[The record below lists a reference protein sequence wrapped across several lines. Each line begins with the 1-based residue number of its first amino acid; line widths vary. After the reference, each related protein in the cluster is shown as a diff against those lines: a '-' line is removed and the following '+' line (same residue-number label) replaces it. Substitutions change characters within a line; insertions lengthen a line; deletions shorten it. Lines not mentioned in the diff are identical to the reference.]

1 MGWDLAL
8 VKLAFKLKALELV
21 TSKIMFHC
29 FLETEDND
37 PFFIEIDFKLV
48 HQTYRQDTLMFQP
61 RASLRS
67 RGVSSCMASWSVP

>member
-37 PFFIEIDFKLV
+37 PFFINGDNEESNGGNKKL
-48 HQTYRQDTLMFQP
+48 RQ
-61 RASLRS
+61 
-67 RGVSSCMASWSVP
+67 